1 MNWSPRDP
9 AARPEGSDIVNSPPV
24 MDTDQN
30 FKQDK

>member
-9 AARPEGSDIVNSPPV
+9 AVRPEGSDIVNSPPV
-24 MDTDQN
+24 MDMDQN